1 MLWWTL
7 ESTVTISNKP
17 FSFIM
22 KVFWLGHSCFLLRIE
37 PGPSVLLDPFHGE
50 EVGFPLPPVRTDI
63 VTISHDHED
72 HNNAAGALGHPL
84 IVRGPGWHSVMGLEI
99 LGIPSSHDGEEG
111 CLRGPNTIFC
121 MALEGIRVCHLGDLG
136 HVLSRSDVQA
146 IGPVDL
152 LFLPVGGIYTLDAA
166 GAGVVREQL
175 LPALTVPM
183 HYKTE
188 DLSFEL
194 DSVDGFLNGRRV
206 CGPVECLELRENNLP
221 EAGTVALLL
230 RSADAADR

>member
-7 ESTVTISNKP
+7 ESTAIISNKS
-17 FSFIM
+17 FLFIM
-22 KVFWLGHSCFLLRIE
+22 KVFWLGHSCFLLRIK

-50 EVGFPLPPVRTDI
+50 EVGYPLPPVRAEI

-84 IVRGPGWHSVMGLEI
+84 IVRGPGRHSAWGLEI
-99 LGIPSSHDGEEG
+99 VGIPSCHDGEG
-111 CLRGPNTIFC
+111 GGLRGPNTIFC
-121 MALEGIRVCHLGDLG
+121 LDLKGIRVCHLGDLG
-136 HVLSRSDVQA
+136 HVLSRAQVQA

-166 GAGVVREQL
+166 GAGVVMEQL
-175 LPALTVPM
+175 RPALTVPM
-183 HYKTE
+183 HYRTE

-194 DSVDGFLNGRRV
+194 DSVDSFLEGRRF
-206 CGPVECLELRENNLP
+206 CGPMECLELREDSLP
-221 EAGTVALLL
+221 GAGTVALLL